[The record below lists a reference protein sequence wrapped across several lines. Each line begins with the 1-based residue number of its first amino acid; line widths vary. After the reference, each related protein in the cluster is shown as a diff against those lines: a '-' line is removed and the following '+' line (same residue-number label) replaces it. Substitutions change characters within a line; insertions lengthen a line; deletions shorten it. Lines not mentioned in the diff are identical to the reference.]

1 MRLLA
6 IVVVALLVV
15 AARAGGGG
23 GDEPTGPSS
32 VLILDP
38 SNFDN
43 EIGGDLPALVEFFAP
58 WCGHCKSLAPEYEIL
73 AQSFAKSPVKIA
85 SVDADKHRELGSR
98 FGVSGFPTI
107 KYFPAGST
115 TPEDYSG
122 GRTAGDMVD
131 FINKKA
137 GTNARVKQAA
147 SAVVQLDASNF
158 DQIVGKDK
166 DVLVEFYAPWCGHCK
181 RLTPDYEKTA
191 QSLEGE
197 DSVVIAKVDADA
209 EKALGSRFGV
219 SGYPTLKW
227 FPRGNTEGEAYNGGR
242 SPKDFVEFVN
252 EKSGT
257 ERLVGGGFLESAG
270 RTSELDALAAKF
282 LETSSKAEREAIA
295 KEADAFKASGKN
307 AEFAKFYGLIM
318 NKIIKSGDGA
328 VGEETARLQRLL
340 AGGGITPKS
349 AAQFNK
355 RINIVSQF
363 KQ

>member
-1 MRLLA
+1 L
-6 IVVVALLVV
+6 VVV
-15 AARAGGGG
+15 ARAGGGG
-23 GDEPTGPSS
+23 EEPSGPSS
-32 VLILDP
+32 VLILDGT
-38 SNFDN
+38 NFDS
-43 EIGGDLPALVEFFAP
+43 EIGGEHPALVEFYAP
-58 WCGHCKSLAPEYEIL
+58 WCGHCKSLAPEYEVL
-73 AQSFAKSPVKIA
+73 AQTFAKLPVKIA

-137 GTNARVKQAA
+137 GTNARVKAAA
-147 SAVVQLDASNF
+147 SSVVVLDSNNF
-158 DQIVGKDK
+158 DSIVGKDK
-166 DVLVEFYAPWCGHCK
+166 DVLIEFYAPWCGHCK

-197 DSVVIAKVDADA
+197 DSVVIAKVDAD
-209 EKALGSRFGV
+209 EQKALGTRFGV
-219 SGYPTLKW
+219 TGYPTLKW
-227 FPRGNTEGEAYNGGR
+227 FPRGNAEGEAYNGGR

-257 ERLVGGGFLESAG
+257 ERLVGGGFLETAG
-270 RTSELDALAAKF
+270 RTPELDVLAAKF
-282 LETSSKAEREAIA
+282 LESDKSGREAVA
-295 KEADAFKASGKN
+295 KEATAFKPSGKN
-307 AEFAKFYGLIM
+307 AEFTKFYGLIM
-318 NKIIKSGDGA
+318 NKINKSGDAA
-328 VGEETARLQRLL
+328 VAEEVARLQRLL

-349 AAQFNK
+349 AAQFHK